1 MSIRK
6 VVAGL
11 LIAAGIAIMAVP
23 FFWRTTGEKQTEQ
36 LISEFEQTLEDDYDE
51 ETDVEEEQELID
63 IEDDIAEIDDD
74 FQIVVSGWSVYVE
87 SLNLTLRQGIACVWD
102 AEEGLFMPDF
112 DVTIVYEGN
121 IETQEWLY
129 YEQDGMVVTLGNWL
143 NGRLSCEQ
151 IEQLW
156 CELIIPEKNKEQ
168 KESEE

>member
-11 LIAAGIAIMAVP
+11 LITAGIAIMAVP
-23 FFWRTTGEKQTEQ
+23 FFWRATGEKQTEQ